1 MRVRRA
7 TATVLAAFALAAV
20 GLGAGTAVA
29 HDRDDDH
36 SPNIFSG
43 TQWTSEEG
51 NYGTANAGHDD

>member
-7 TATVLAAFALAAV
+7 TATVLAAFALAAA

-29 HDRDDDH
+29 GEKDDH
-36 SPNIFSG
+36 SPNLFSG
-43 TQWTSEEG
+43 TLWTSEEG

>member
-7 TATVLAAFALAAV
+7 TATVLAAFAIAAA

-29 HDRDDDH
+29 ADDDDH

>member
-7 TATVLAAFALAAV
+7 TATVLAAFALAA

-29 HDRDDDH
+29 DGGDDDH

-43 TQWTSEEG
+43 TLWTSEEG

>member
-7 TATVLAAFALAAV
+7 TATVLAAFAIVAA

-29 HDRDDDH
+29 HDDD

>member
-7 TATVLAAFALAAV
+7 TATVLAAFAIAAA

-29 HDRDDDH
+29 HDEDDH

>member
-7 TATVLAAFALAAV
+7 TATVLAAFALAAA

-29 HDRDDDH
+29 DDDDH